1 MKKHEFLALRQKGM
15 KILKYEMRF
24 HDLSMFAPQFVPTE
38 QYMIDKLRDGLCQDL
53 RYGFITF
60 RFGTT
65 R

>member
-1 MKKHEFLALRQKGM
+1 M